1 MALPLLGS
9 PRRVAFAR
17 LTIASLGAFV
27 ALGAAYAI
35 VPPLV
40 TDRLGGDDVMVGWTI
55 TVFALAALGFRLVAG
70 AGIDR
75 RGPRLVI
82 GAGFLML
89 AAGGALFYV
98 ADASWILFAA
108 RVLQG
113 FGQALVFTAGLAW
126 AIALAP
132 ASRRGQA
139 ISLFGL
145 AIWAGLSIGP
155 VAAQFLLDHVGFA
168 AAELL
173 LVIAPLVALV
183 GLAGI
188 LHPQG
193 HGAAAPGISIPREAL
208 RPGLGLAFGGVI
220 MAGIVGFAVLTFD
233 ARDGGGGSYV
243 IGAYGAATFL
253 GRIVLGHLPDT
264 LGAFKSGLIAFALA
278 LTGSVLIGVSP
289 HWWLAVVGAVICGAA
304 WALLFP
310 ALALMAIDRTPPER
324 RGAALAVY
332 TGGFDVGFA
341 VAGPLLG
348 VAAHQAGYGA
358 VYGVGAAFAIA
369 GIALVILS
377 RRPPAAAAP
386 A

>member
-1 MALPLLGS
+1 MGLPLLGS

-17 LTIASLGAFV
+17 LVVASLGGFM

-40 TDRLGGDDVMVGWTI
+40 TERLGGDDVTVGWTI
-55 TVFALAALGFRLVAG
+55 TVFALAALGFRVVAG
-70 AGIDR
+70 TGIDR

-82 GAGFLML
+82 GAGFVLL
-89 AAGGALFYV
+89 ALGGTLFYV

-113 FGQALVFTAGLAW
+113 FGQAFVFTAGLAW

-145 AIWAGLSIGP
+145 AIWAGLSVGP
-155 VAAQFLLDHVGFA
+155 VAAQFLLDHVGFG

-173 LVIAPLVALV
+173 LVVAPLLALV
-183 GLAGI
+183 GLVGI
-188 LHPQG
+188 IRPAG
-193 HGAAAPGISIPREAL
+193 HGASAPGLSIPREAL
-208 RPGLGLAFGGVI
+208 RPGLGLAFGGVV

-233 ARDGGGGSYV
+233 ARGGGGGSYV

-264 LGAFKSGLIAFALA
+264 FGAYKTGLIAFALA
-278 LTGSVLIGVSP
+278 L
-289 HWWLAVVGAVICGAA
+289 VGAVAIGLSPSWWIAAGGAVVCGAA

-332 TGGFDVGFA
+332 TGGFDLGFA

-348 VAAHQAGYGA
+348 FAAHQAGYGA
-358 VYGVGAAFAIA
+358 VYAVGATFAAA
-369 GIALVILS
+369 GLVLVLAS
-377 RRPPAAAAP
+377 RRPPAVASA
-386 A
+386 

>member
-17 LTIASLGAFV
+17 LVAASLGGFM

-40 TDRLGGDDVMVGWTI
+40 TERLGGDDVMVGWTI

-70 AGIDR
+70 TGIDR

-82 GAGFLML
+82 GAGFVML

-98 ADASWILFAA
+98 ADVAWILFVA

-173 LVIAPLVALV
+173 LVLAPLAALA

-188 LHPQG
+188 MHPAG

-208 RPGLGLAFGGVI
+208 RPGLGLAFGGVV
-220 MAGIVGFAVLTFD
+220 MAAIVGFAVLTFD
-233 ARDGGGGSYV
+233 DRGGGGGSYV
-243 IGAYGAATFL
+243 IGAFGAATFL
-253 GRIVLGHLPDT
+253 GRIALGHLPDT
-264 LGAFKSGLIAFALA
+264 LGAIRTGLMAFGLA
-278 LTGSVLIGVSP
+278 LVGIILIGLSP
-289 HWWLAVVGAVICGAA
+289 IWWLAVGGAVICGAA

-310 ALALMAIDRTPPER
+310 ALALLAIDRTPPER

-348 VAAHQAGYGA
+348 FAAHQAGYGA
-358 VYGVGAAFAIA
+358 VYGVGAAFAVA
-369 GIALVILS
+369 GIALVIMS
-377 RRPPAAAAP
+377 RRPPAAPAP